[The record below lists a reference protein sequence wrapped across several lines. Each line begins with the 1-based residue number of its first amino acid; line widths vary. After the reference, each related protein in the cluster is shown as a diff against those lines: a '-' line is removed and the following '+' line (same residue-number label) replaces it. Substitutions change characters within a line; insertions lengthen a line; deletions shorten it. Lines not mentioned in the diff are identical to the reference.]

1 MRQFT
6 MTAPVGILFAAAFS
20 TTAILAEGT
29 AATDPL
35 SLARA
40 CDTAASHSGD
50 DLPDGVTGTD
60 FASIDPTE
68 AVAACARARLVLPE
82 DGRIAY
88 NLARALQAGDDLAAA
103 REAFLAAQ
111 DLGHARAGL
120 GLGLLYRDDNGLPF
134 GPADSIAPIEDAARA
149 GVADAAYELGWAYAG
164 GLGVE
169 ADAGQALHW
178 YRRAAVQGL
187 PQAQF
192 ELGWAAETGIGMA
205 ADAAVA
211 AGWYLKAAEAG
222 NLMAMN
228 NLGWLHAQGEGVAR
242 DPERAVA
249 LYRAAA
255 EGGEPVA
262 MSNLAWMLENGIGT
276 TQDTDEAAR
285 WYLSAAEA
293 GEAQSMLALG
303 NLYLLGQGVER
314 DAVTALRWFHKARMA
329 GRAEA
334 LSFLGEVYEK
344 SDQKRDPERAADFYI
359 RALEAGDAWPASRM
373 AASWDDETARA
384 LQRLLQA
391 AGHYQGPIDGVI
403 GGGSR
408 AAMRAVLAPGDN

>member
-6 MTAPVGILFAAAFS
+6 MIAPVGTILAASFS
-20 TTAILAEGT
+20 TALLAQGVAT
-29 AATDPL
+29 GPDLLQLGLSCDSAAGHPRDSLPDAATGTEFAEIDPVGAVL
-35 SLARA
+35 ACTRARA
-40 CDTAASHSGD
+40 A
-50 DLPDGVTGTD
+50 
-60 FASIDPTE
+60 
-68 AVAACARARLVLPE
+68 LPE

-88 NLARALQAGDDLAAA
+88 NLARALQAGGDLAAA

-111 DLGHARAGL
+111 GLGHARAGL
-120 GLGLLYRDDNGLPF
+120 GLGLLYREDNALPF
-134 GPADSIAPIEDAARA
+134 GPADAIAPIEEAARA
-149 GVADAAYELGWAYAG
+149 DVAEAAYELGWAHAN
-164 GLGVE
+164 GLGVD

-192 ELGWAAETGIGMA
+192 ELGWAAETGLGMA

-228 NLGWLHAQGEGVAR
+228 NLGWLHAQGAGVER
-242 DPERAVA
+242 DPARAVA
-249 LYRAAA
+249 LYRVAA

-276 TQDTDEAAR
+276 AQDADEAAR

-293 GEAQSMLALG
+293 GEAQAMLALG
-303 NLYLLGQGVER
+303 NLHLLGQGVAR

-334 LSFLGEVYEK
+334 LSYIGEVYEK
-344 SDQKRDPERAADFYI
+344 AEEKRDPERAAAFYI
-359 RALEAGDAWPASRM
+359 RALKAGDGWPASRM
-373 AASWDDETARA
+373 AASWDNETARA
-384 LQRLLQA
+384 LQRRLQEA
-391 AGHYQGPIDGVI
+391 EHYRGPIDGVI

-408 AAMRAVLAPGDN
+408 AAMRALLVAGED